1 METTDLV
8 LRKTISVAQPP
19 EVAFRVFTEEVGTWW
34 PARTHSV
41 GEERVSAVV
50 LEGRVGGRFYE
61 RLDDGTEHDWGEITS
76 WDPPERLGM
85 TWHPGRGPET
95 AQQLVIRFLAEGDG
109 TRVEVEHSGWET
121 LGDQAEATLASY
133 DSESGWTGVLG
144 QYAEAV
150 EEARAV

>member
-8 LRKTISVAQPP
+8 LRKTISVARPP
-19 EVAFRVFTEEVGTWW
+19 EVAFRVYTEGVASWW
-34 PARTHSV
+34 PARTHSI
-41 GEERVSAVV
+41 GHERVETVV

-61 RLDDGTEHDWGEITS
+61 RLDDGTEHDWGEITT

-85 TWHPGRGPET
+85 TWHPGRGRET
-95 AQQLVIRFLAEGDG
+95 AQQIEIRFIAEGQG
-109 TRVEVEHSGWET
+109 TRVEVEHTGWET
-121 LGDQAEATLASY
+121 LGDQAEATLANY

-150 EEARAV
+150 EEAQAA